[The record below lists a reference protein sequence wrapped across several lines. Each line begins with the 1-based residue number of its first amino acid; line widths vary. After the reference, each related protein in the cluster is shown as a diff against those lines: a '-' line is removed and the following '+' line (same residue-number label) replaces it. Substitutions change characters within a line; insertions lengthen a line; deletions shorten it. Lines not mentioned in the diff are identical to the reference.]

1 MDGINEKLE
10 PPAPDEIEVTLIG
23 GTAGYG
29 ECILIHI
36 GNGDWVII
44 DSCVNAKTG
53 DCAPISYLNDLS
65 VDISRHVLYV
75 LCTHWHDD
83 HIKGLSS
90 ILEQCTSKTVFT
102 LSCSDDREKWVY
114 EMLNNLNYH
123 GNSTVLNELTRT
135 ISMANEKGIK
145 ILPVKQDSLVF
156 NINGVTAYAL
166 SPSDEVV
173 KKFEEE
179 VASAQVKYHKA
190 LNQVIKLK
198 TINAQSIQDATVLE
212 EETINSFA
220 NLIEERIDEKKVIQE
235 ATNLLTYKDAKRVE
249 QNDRCVA
256 LLVSFNNHHIVLGAD
271 LENETLDYG
280 LSGWM
285 SVAKCSSMNG
295 IASSLFKI
303 PHHGSET
310 GYCDFFLKSFVK
322 NDATMKLTAWAKGDK
337 LIPKTEMLGKYYAHS
352 QKMYITT
359 TTLLKREN
367 REEDKSIKK
376 EMERT
381 TEAIYE
387 LRPQLGIIRS
397 RMKFN
402 SPSDSWQTDY
412 FGSAEKINENDIKGS
427 WTNKR

>member
-10 PPAPDEIEVTLIG
+10 PPESDEFEVTLIG

-29 ECILIHI
+29 ESILLHI
-36 GNGDWVII
+36 GNGDWIII
-44 DSCVNAKTG
+44 DSCVNVKNG
-53 DCAPISYLNDLS
+53 ECVPISYLNDLS
-65 VDISRHVLYV
+65 VDISQHVLYV

-83 HIKGLSS
+83 HIKGLSN
-90 ILEQCTSKTVFT
+90 ILEQCTSKTVFV

-114 EMLNNLNYH
+114 EMLNDYNYQ
-123 GNSTVLNELTRT
+123 GKSTVLNELKCT
-135 ISMANEKGIK
+135 ISMANDKGIR

-156 NINGVTAYAL
+156 NINGVLAYAL

-179 VASAQVKYHKA
+179 VASAQVKYHKT
-190 LNQVIKLK
+190 LNQAIKLK
-198 TINAQSIQDATVLE
+198 TIDAQLIQDASTLE
-212 EETINSFA
+212 EETINNFA
-220 NLIEERIDEKKVIQE
+220 GLIKERIDEKKIVQE

-256 LLVSFNNHHIVLGAD
+256 LLVSFNGHHIILGAD
-271 LENETLDYG
+271 LENKTSDSG

-295 IASSLFKI
+295 VTSSLFKI
-303 PHHGSET
+303 PHHGSKT
-310 GYCDFFLKSFVK
+310 GYCDFFLKSFIK

-337 LIPKTEMLGKYYAHS
+337 LIPEPVMLGKYYAHS

-359 TTLLKREN
+359 TALLKKEN
-367 REEDKSIKK
+367 KEENKSIKK

-397 RMKFN
+397 RMKIN
-402 SPSDSWQTDY
+402 SLSDSWNTDY
-412 FGSAEKINENDIKGS
+412 FGSAEMIKENHITVS
-427 WTNKR
+427 NIVQ

>member
-1 MDGINEKLE
+1 MDGIKEKLS
-10 PPAPDEIEVTLIG
+10 PPAFDEIEVTLIG

-29 ECILIHI
+29 ESILMHI
-36 GNGDWVII
+36 GNGDWVVI
-44 DSCVNAKTG
+44 DSCVNVKTG
-53 DCAPISYLNDLS
+53 ESAPISYLNDLN
-65 VDISRHVLYV
+65 VDISQHVLYV

-90 ILEQCTSKTVFT
+90 ILEQCTSKTVFA

-114 EMLNNLNYH
+114 EMLNAYNYL
-123 GNSTVLNELTRT
+123 GKSTVLNELTST
-135 ISMANEKGIK
+135 IAKANEKGIK
-145 ILPVKQDSLVF
+145 VLPVKQDSLVF
-156 NINGVTAYAL
+156 NVNGVKAHAL

-179 VASAQVKYHKA
+179 VASAQMKYHKVLA
-190 LNQVIKLK
+190 QVIKLK
-198 TINAQSIQDATVLE
+198 SMDAHTIQEATILE

-220 NLIEERIDEKKVIQE
+220 GLIEERIDKGKVIQE
-235 ATNLLTYKDAKRVE
+235 AANLLMYKDTKRVE

-271 LENETLDYG
+271 LENKTASG
-280 LSGWM
+280 VTGWM

-295 IASSLFKI
+295 ISSGLFKI

-310 GYCDFFLKSFVK
+310 GYCNFFLKSFIK

-337 LIPKTEMLGKYYAHS
+337 LIPELEMLGKYYAHS
-352 QKMYITT
+352 QQMYITT
-359 TTLLKREN
+359 TALFTKNNKEEN
-367 REEDKSIKK
+367 KSIKK

-387 LRPQLGIIRS
+387 LRPQLGLIRS
-397 RMKFN
+397 RMKIN
-402 SPSDSWQTDY
+402 SPSDIWQTDY
-412 FGSAEKINENDIKGS
+412 FGSAEKIDDKHFILGRKK
-427 WTNKR
+427 T